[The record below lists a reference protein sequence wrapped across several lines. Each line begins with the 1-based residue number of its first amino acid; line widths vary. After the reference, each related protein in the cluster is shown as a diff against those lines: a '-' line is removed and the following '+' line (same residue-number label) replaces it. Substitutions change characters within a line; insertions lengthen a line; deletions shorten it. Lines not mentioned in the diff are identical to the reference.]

1 MPRIYLHF
9 PSVMWLKQSSPSGFL
24 YLLSLFS
31 SAQIKHVL
39 SFPGTVEPY
48 SELDC
53 EVVWHPS
60 FSAPPEG
67 DFDLWVYEGTAQH
80 LHCVAKVRQD
90 NQKIIFVWTAALLFV
105 ALKNNSLTFC
115 FLNTVGWMDYLTIR
129 FIPLLST
136 FYFSTE
142 DSKPPSTFKLTS
154 ANENSLLTS
163 FASIVL
169 FMNTLFIQYYLSLHT
184 PTF

>member
-1 MPRIYLHF
+1 
-9 PSVMWLKQSSPSGFL
+9 MWLKQSSLSVFL
-24 YLLSLFS
+24 YLSLFS
-31 SAQIKHVL
+31 SAEIKSAL
-39 SFPGTVEPY
+39 SSPGTVEPY

-80 LHCVAKVRQD
+80 LHCVAKVGQD
-90 NQKIIFVWTAALLFV
+90 NHKIILYELLHYY
-105 ALKNNSLTFC
+105 LLLWKIILTFC
-115 FLNTVGWMDYLTIR
+115 FLNTVGWMDDLTIR
-129 FIPLLST
+129 FIPVLST

-142 DSKPPSTFKLTS
+142 DSKPPSTFKLTF
-154 ANENSLLTS
+154 ANDNSLLTS
-163 FASIVL
+163 FTSIVL